1 MSLVINTNTSSL
13 MTQRNLFNAGKGI
26 EQSMERLSKGLKIN
40 HASDDAAG
48 LSLSTKI
55 NTQLNGISQASKN
68 VQDGISMI
76 QTADGGLSVVQ
87 SILQRV
93 RDLSL
98 QAANGV
104 YAQSEKDSIQLEVA
118 DLIQE
123 IDTISKSTKFSD
135 KNLLDGSISNALTA
149 FQESVIESL
158 KSGWL
163 DDAQNKIGTYY
174 GLTPS
179 NFDMQ
184 LFFDEDMASGASAYV
199 SYSKYGSGDLASL
212 SLHINESDF
221 QPNTGDSGDN
231 AISGGLTGM
240 YNDMILAHE
249 LTHAVIADQI
259 KAPVPTWFNEGCA
272 ELLVGRDNQLKA
284 VTNGNNPADIAG
296 LVEETAQLVEDEN
309 WNGTGAY
316 FNYSVGYFATKFLAQ
331 SLNDNGHS
339 LADVFNDLQSGSN
352 LETAIA
358 NNTSYATKTDLA
370 NAIRAN
376 GVAYY
381 GTLDFTGSVV
391 TTEADTGSIQGSD
404 HLGGATDAEDVIQS
418 IGYNDNPTNFNIIY
432 PEGTNS
438 CELQIGANVENT
450 LALKGMNT
458 SVNYLGIG
466 NIDVSNDAL
475 DGVNKIDAAIEK
487 ILQQRSNIGAASNKL
502 ASIADSL
509 TARADNLQASDSTI
523 RDTDIAKETAN
534 LTRSQILQQSSSIL
548 LKQANQSNQI
558 AISLLS

>member
-1 MSLVINTNTSSL
+1 
-13 MTQRNLFNAGKGI
+13 MTQRSLVNAGQGMAKA
-26 EQSMERLSKGLKIN
+26 MERLSKGLKIN
-40 HASDDAAG
+40 NSSDDAAG

-76 QTADGGLSVVQ
+76 QTAEGGLSVVQ

-135 KNLLDGSISNALTA
+135 KNLLDGSISNSLTA
-149 FQESVIESL
+149 FQQSVIESL

-184 LFFDEDMASGASAYV
+184 LFFDEDIASGASAYV

-212 SLHINESDF
+212 SLHVNESDF
-221 QPNTGDSGDN
+221 RPNTGDSGDN

-249 LTHAVIADQI
+249 LTHAVIADQV

-272 ELLVGRDNQLKA
+272 ELLVGRDNQLKV
-284 VTNGNNPADIAG
+284 VTNGNNPVNIAG
-296 LVEETAQLVEDEN
+296 LVEEAAQLVEDEN
-309 WNGTGAY
+309 WNSTGSY

-339 LADVFNDLQSGSN
+339 LVDVFNDLQAGSN
-352 LETAIA
+352 LETSIA
-358 NNTSYATKTDLA
+358 NNTPYANKAALA
-370 NAIRAN
+370 AAIRAN
-376 GVAYY
+376 GAAYY
-381 GTLDFTGSVV
+381 GTLDFTGTVF

-404 HLGGATDAEDVIQS
+404 HLGGATNAEDVIQA
-418 IGYNDNPTNFNIIY
+418 IGHNENPTNFNIIY
-432 PEGTNS
+432 PDGTNS
-438 CELQIGANVENT
+438 CDIQIGANVENT
-450 LALKGMNT
+450 IALKNMNT
-458 SVNYLGIG
+458 SINYLGIEG
-466 NIDVSNDAL
+466 IDVSVDAI
-475 DGVNKIDAAIEK
+475 DGINKIDSAIEK
-487 ILQQRSNIGAASNKL
+487 VLQQRSNIGALSNKL
-502 ASIADSL
+502 ASISESL
-509 TARADNLQASDSTI
+509 SVRGQNLQASDSTI

-548 LKQANQSNQI
+548 LKQANQSSQI
-558 AISLLS
+558 VLSLLS